1 LPETAKEVF
10 MTPWIALALGT
21 NLVYWAVFVYL
32 AVRHRPGASAV
43 ALGMMHMLLAAAFS
57 VAPFR
62 SFVDPAYPGFG
73 LGILHFEG
81 RTATLPTALLLLW
94 ALGSAMILAS
104 GARGRAL
111 WVVAIGDTLFALN
124 QLLSLFQPG
133 NRNDIQFG
141 EHLTISGLQALL
153 IMAVL
158 FVGGP
163 AFSAW
168 WSGRRARQAM
178 P

>member
-1 LPETAKEVF
+1 
-10 MTPWIALALGT
+10 MSPWIALALGT
-21 NLVYWAVFVYL
+21 NLLYWAVFVTL
-32 AVRHRPGASAV
+32 AVRRRPGSGAV
-43 ALGMMHMLLAAAFS
+43 ALGVMHMLLAGALS

-62 SFVDPAYPGFG
+62 SFLDAAYPGFG
-73 LGILHFEG
+73 LGILHFEKRG
-81 RTATLPTALLLLW
+81 ATLPTALLLAW
-94 ALGSAMILAS
+94 ALGSAFVLAS
-104 GARGRAL
+104 GGRGWKL
-111 WVVAIGDTLFALN
+111 WAVAVGDALFALN

-153 IMAVL
+153 LMAVL

-168 WSGRRARQAM
+168 WSGKRARRATS
-178 P
+178 